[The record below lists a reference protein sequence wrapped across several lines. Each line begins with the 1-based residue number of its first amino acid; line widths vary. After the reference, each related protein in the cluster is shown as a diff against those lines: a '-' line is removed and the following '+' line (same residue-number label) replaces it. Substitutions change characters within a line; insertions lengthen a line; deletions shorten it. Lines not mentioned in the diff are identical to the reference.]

1 MRVCVWGGVVGV
13 RVVRNLKSAL
23 YIRHMDEY

>member
-1 MRVCVWGGVVGV
+1 MRVCGGGVVGV

-23 YIRHMDEY
+23 YIQHMDDY